1 MIARL
6 QQGLHALG
14 AAAPDKPEMAAMRA
28 RHRLD
33 DNTRLAMLPC
43 AEDKTVVPPFHI
55 ERVP

>member
-1 MIARL
+1 
-6 QQGLHALG
+6 
-14 AAAPDKPEMAAMRA
+14 MRA